1 MAFPQVPSFNGYA
14 LPANVTEHTLVFLPP
29 DIVSGDLLLLF
40 FLSDG
45 APTITFPE
53 GWTELFQV
61 ASGIAVKLGAW
72 YRIAD
77 GGEGASITVL
87 TSDAE
92 MAATTSFRI
101 TGYLGTPEASTATGN
116 NNAPQPPSLT
126 PSWGAKDTLW
136 FACQGNDTNRYI
148 FSYPPNYTN
157 GYSALVND
165 IQGCNLATARR
176 EFNIATEDPDMFHLT
191 EADEWVTTT
200 VAIQPAEAAE
210 ADVGGAS
217 FAQAAMALLT

>member
-1 MAFPQVPSFNGYA
+1 MAFSQVPSFNAGA
-14 LPANVTEHTLVFLPP
+14 QPVNLTEHTLYLPP
-29 DIVSGDLLLLF
+29 DIVSGDLLLF
-40 FLSDG
+40 FGLSDG
-45 APTITFPE
+45 APTITLPE

-77 GGEGASITVL
+77 GGEGASITVT

-92 MAATTSFRI
+92 MFATTSFRI

-116 NNAPQPPSLT
+116 NTNPQPPSLT

-136 FACQGNDTNRYI
+136 FACQGNDTNRTI
-148 FSYPPNYTN
+148 VSYPTNYTN
-157 GYSALVND
+157 GYSALAND
-165 IQGCNLATARR
+165 IEGCNLGTARR
-176 EFNIATEDPDMFHLT
+176 EFNIATEDPDGFYIS
-191 EADEWVTTT
+191 EADEWVTAT